1 MCHLF
6 TDSSIY
12 STTPEMYPHGSI
24 NGSAEKKRLYLIFQ
38 PAVLKQRLNS
48 LFVKNNFLMCAG
60 FHGVRRFVKFGL
72 IG

>member
-1 MCHLF
+1 MTRAWH
-6 TDSSIY
+6 
-12 STTPEMYPHGSI
+12 STGLSLWKKEMYPHGSI